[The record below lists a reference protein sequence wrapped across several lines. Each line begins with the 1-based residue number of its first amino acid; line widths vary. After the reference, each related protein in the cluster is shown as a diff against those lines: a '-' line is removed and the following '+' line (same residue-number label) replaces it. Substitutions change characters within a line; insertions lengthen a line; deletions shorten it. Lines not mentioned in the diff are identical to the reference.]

1 MNLALAKTETG
12 RALSDVF
19 ALAQDRLPGTGQV
32 AGLRRQAFEAYLRAG
47 LPHRRIED
55 WKYTD
60 LRALMREVL
69 APADA
74 PDAAAL
80 KRAGAALK
88 LHAVDGARR
97 LVLVDGVF
105 APKLSDLAN
114 PEHGLGVRTL
124 RDVLEAGDAALT
136 AQLFAPDSSDSMVA
150 LNSAMMSDGLVIDIA
165 DGVILTKPLHIVH
178 VASTPRPAAMFT
190 RSLLKMG
197 KAAGATLV
205 ESYIA
210 ADGANAYQVHDSLV
224 LAIGDDARLDQ
235 VRLIEDGREAFN
247 ICSAVVTLGAR
258 AHFNTFGMAS
268 GSHVSRYQAVVAFAG
283 EGSRVETYGVN
294 LLNGRQHA
302 DTTLFLDHAVPNCAS
317 REIFRRRS
325 MIAPIRYFRAASFRP
340 KAQKTDAKMM
350 TRALLLSDEA
360 EADNKPELEV
370 RRRRHLRPWREP
382 PAHWTKACWFTCGR
396 RPLREGK
403 ARALSHPGLC
413 RRGDRLNCQRR
424 SARTDDL
431 DRELWPP
438 CAWIREPPMVGEAS
452 AAASRAGK

>member
-32 AGLRRQAFEAYLRAG
+32 AGLRRQAFEAYQRTG

-88 LHAVDGARR
+88 LHAIDGARR

-114 PEHGLGVRTL
+114 PERGLGIRTL

-136 AQLFAPDSSDSMVA
+136 AQLFAPVSTDSMVA
-150 LNSAMMSDGLVIDIA
+150 LNSAMMTDGLVIDIA
-165 DGVILTKPLHIVH
+165 DGIMLTKPLHIVH
-178 VASTPRPAAMFT
+178 IASTPRPAAMFT
-190 RSLLKMG
+190 RSSLKIG
-197 KAAGATLV
+197 QAAGATLV

-210 ADGANAYQVHDSLV
+210 AGDANAYQVHDSLV
-224 LAIGDDARLDQ
+224 LAIGDGARLDH

-247 ICSAVVTLGAR
+247 ISSAAVTLGAK
-258 AHFNTFGMAS
+258 AHFNTFGMTS

-283 EGSRVETYGVN
+283 EGSRVETHGVN

-317 REIFRRRS
+317 REIFR
-325 MIAPIRYFRAASFRP
+325 AVVDDRAHSVFQGRIVVRP

-360 EADNKPELEV
+360 EADNKPELEIFADDV
-370 RRRRHLRPWREP
+370 
-382 PAHWTKACWFTCGR
+382 TCGHGATTGALDESLLFY
-396 RPLREGK
+396 LR
-403 ARALSHPGLC
+403 ARGLSEKEAQALLI
-413 RRGDRLNCQRR
+413 Q
-424 SARTDDL
+424 AF
-431 DRELWPP
+431 
-438 CAWIREPPMVGEAS
+438 VGEAIES
-452 AAASRAGK
+452 IANDGLRELAISTAERWLAARG